1 MTDQYYRPVAQR
13 LEHRSPKP
21 GVGGS
26 NPFWPA
32 TYFASLGLGS
42 LGLGEFLK
50 MTAMEK
56 VTAFVQDTIQFFRE
70 VKVEL
75 QKVTFP
81 TRQETVGSTIVV
93 LILTVIIGIYL
104 GFSDW
109 ALARIVQMLLQ
120 G

>member
-1 MTDQYYRPVAQR
+1 MERIKVFFRD
-13 LEHRSPKP
+13 
-21 GVGGS
+21 
-26 NPFWPA
+26 
-32 TYFASLGLGS
+32 
-42 LGLGEFLK
+42 
-50 MTAMEK
+50 TA
-56 VTAFVQDTIQFFRE
+56 QFFRE

-93 LILTVIIGIYL
+93 LVLTVIVAVYL

-120 G
+120 MG